1 MCTTVDLRILAIRKF
16 PIDIMSGL
24 NDFTVNKGKC
34 IESILNKSQPEC
46 LLILCVKKIHIN
58 TKFLYVCI
66 FNLNCDIYNCGVSQN
81 MKGCQ

>member
-1 MCTTVDLRILAIRKF
+1 M
-16 PIDIMSGL
+16 P
-24 NDFTVNKGKC
+24 VNLVC
-34 IESILNKSQPEC
+34 
-46 LLILCVKKIHIN
+46 KKIHIN

>member
-24 NDFTVNKGKC
+24 NDFTVNKGKG
-34 IESILNKSQPEC
+34 IESILNIPTRMPVNLVC
-46 LLILCVKKIHIN
+46 KKIHIN

-66 FNLNCDIYNCGVSQN
+66 FNLNCDIYIIVG
-81 MKGCQ
+81 